1 MFGLYTPVLI
11 LQAFCLYHAY
21 RNNSEQRWYWL
32 ILFIP
37 VIGCALYLYHHFYSR
52 NSIQN
57 IAEGVKG
64 IVNTNYKIEQLEKA
78 YRFSN
83 NLTNRVNLADA
94 YVAYGRYAEAVD
106 LYKESLTGF
115 MADDPTLRMKLLAA
129 HYGSG
134 DYETAVVYG
143 RDLETEKTFRD
154 AEEHIGYAW
163 ALHRLGR
170 TEEAGRHFEA
180 MDRSFTNYK
189 HRIEYCKFLRETNRL
204 EDLKTKLTELSEEVE
219 HMKGTER
226 RLRRDVVREIRELY
240 STQT

>member
-1 MFGLYTPVLI
+1 MFEFYTPVFV

-21 RNNSEQRWYWL
+21 RHSSEQRWYWL

-52 NSIQN
+52 SSVQN
-57 IAEGVKG
+57 IAEGVKV
-64 IVNTNYKIEQLEKA
+64 IVNSNYKLEQLEKA

-94 YVAYGRYAEAVD
+94 YVNHGRYPEAID

-115 MADDPTLRMKLLAA
+115 MADDPVLRMKLLAA
-129 HYGSG
+129 HYRSG
-134 DYETAVVYG
+134 DYETTVAYG
-143 RDLETEKTFRD
+143 RELEPEKSFRD

-170 TEEAGRHFEA
+170 TEEAGRHFEL

-189 HRIEYCKFLRETNRL
+189 HRIEYCKFLREVNRL

-219 HMKGTER
+219 HMKGNER
-226 RLRRDVVREIRELY
+226 RLRREVVREIRELY
-240 STQT
+240 SAQT

>member
-52 NSIQN
+52 SSLQN
-57 IAEGVKG
+57 ISEGVKG
-64 IVNTNYKIEQLEKA
+64 IVNTNYKLEQLEKA

-83 NLTNRVNLADA
+83 NLANRVNLADA
-94 YVAYGRYAEAVD
+94 YVVYGRYDEAIA
-106 LYKESLTGF
+106 LYQECLVGF
-115 MADDPTLRMKLLAA
+115 MAEDPVLRMKLLSA
-129 HYGSG
+129 YFYSG
-134 DYETAVVYG
+134 DYETAIKYG
-143 RDLETEKTFRD
+143 RQLESEKTFRD

-163 ALHRLGR
+163 ALHHAGR
-170 TEEAGRHFEA
+170 TDEARSRFES

-189 HRIEYCKFLRETNRL
+189 HRIEYCKFLQQTNRL
-204 EDLKTKLTELSEEVE
+204 EDLKTKLTELTEEVE
-219 HMKGTER
+219 HMKGPER
-226 RLRRDVVREIRELY
+226 RLRRDVIRDIKALY